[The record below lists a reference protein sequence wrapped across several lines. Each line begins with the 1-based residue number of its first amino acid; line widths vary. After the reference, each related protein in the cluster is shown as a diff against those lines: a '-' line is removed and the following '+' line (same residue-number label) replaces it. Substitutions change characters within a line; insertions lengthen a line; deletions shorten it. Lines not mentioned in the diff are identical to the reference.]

1 MLSIDGVDE
10 CGIYVSANGKEVEY
24 NKDEAKS
31 WTEDGDLVYVV
42 IKLGDIINNSEKLT
56 TEFTVKAYVKVGGKT
71 YTAKATE
78 ENKEAVKTLS
88 VADMVELYY
97 NNVDTQDK
105 VEHLYNYLF
114 TEVA

>member
-1 MLSIDGVDE
+1 MGYVIFIVFLI
-10 CGIYVSANGKEVEY
+10 GIISFA
-24 NKDEAKS
+24 
-31 WTEDGDLVYVV
+31 VY
-42 IKLGDIINNSEKLT
+42 NSEKLT

-71 YTAKATE
+71 YTAQKNE
-78 ENKEAVKTLS
+78 ENEETVKTLS